1 VTSTASQN
9 PVRPFRRRGGAP
21 AAGPHQAAIRLLS
34 GSAGVGSVYILP
46 SALIYG
52 LFIFL
57 PILASLALSLTAW
70 DGLTW
75 PHFLALGNYI
85 RLSADPQFWTALGNN
100 GVFILF
106 YAVLPLAFGLL
117 LTAAIG
123 AVTPRERTVFR
134 FLLFLPYGLPMAL
147 VGIVWQWLY
156 NPAFGPI
163 AQTLRRIGLG
173 TWAIPFLGSFD
184 AALPAVGFV
193 ATWSF
198 CGFCMVLLLSGVQ
211 RLDPHLFEAAE
222 LDGATRLGVL
232 RYITLPGLI
241 PEIRIT
247 LLLTVIASIKAFDL
261 IFVMTRGGPGTS
273 TLVTSIYMYEN
284 GFRLGAF
291 GYSAAVA
298 VIGALLVLIVNQ
310 GILLLLRDR

>member
-1 VTSTASQN
+1 MTSAAPVTPGRRQR
-9 PVRPFRRRGGAP
+9 RPGKGEATET
-21 AAGPHQAAIRLLS
+21 HQAAIRLLS
-34 GSAGVGSVYILP
+34 GSAGIGAAYILP

-57 PILASLALSLTAW
+57 PILASLLLSLANW
-70 DGLTW
+70 DGLSW
-75 PHFLALGNYI
+75 PHFVGLGNYL
-85 RLSADPQFWTALGNN
+85 RLAEDPQFWSALKNN
-100 GVFILF
+100 AVFVLF

-123 AVTPRERTVFR
+123 AVTPPERTAFR
-134 FLLFLPYGLPMAL
+134 FLLFLPYVLPMAL

-163 AQTLRRIGLG
+163 AQSLRQVGLG
-173 TWAIPFLGSFD
+173 SWAIPFLGSFD

-211 RLDPHLFEAAE
+211 RLDPHLAEAAE

-232 RYITLPGLI
+232 RYITLPGLV

-298 VIGALLVLIVNQ
+298 VIGTVLVLIVNQ
-310 GILLLLRDR
+310 GILVLLRDR

>member
-1 VTSTASQN
+1 M
-9 PVRPFRRRGGAP
+9 
-21 AAGPHQAAIRLLS
+21 RLLS
-34 GSAGVGSVYILP
+34 GSAGIGTSYILP

-57 PILASLALSLTAW
+57 PILASLLLSLSNW
-70 DGLTW
+70 DGLSW
-75 PHFLALGNYI
+75 PHFVGLGNYL
-85 RLSADPQFWTALGNN
+85 RLAEDLQFWTSLKNN
-100 GVFILF
+100 AVFVLF

-123 AVTPRERTVFR
+123 AVTPGERTAFR
-134 FLLFLPYGLPMAL
+134 FLLFLPYVLPMAL

-163 AQTLRRIGLG
+163 AQSLRRIGLG
-173 TWAIPFLGSFD
+173 SWAIPFLGSFD

-211 RLDPHLFEAAE
+211 RLDPHLAEAAE
-222 LDGATRLGVL
+222 LDGATRWGVL
-232 RYITLPGLI
+232 RYITLPGLV

-273 TLVTSIYMYEN
+273 TLVTSIYMYEK

-298 VIGALLVLIVNQ
+298 VVGTVLVLIVNQ
-310 GILLLLRDR
+310 GILVLLRDRS

>member
-1 VTSTASQN
+1 MTSAATNNPSRRSRRLGQTTAD
-9 PVRPFRRRGGAP
+9 
-21 AAGPHQAAIRLLS
+21 PHQAAIRLLS
-34 GSAGVGSVYILP
+34 GSPTVATAYILP

-57 PILASLALSLTAW
+57 PILASLGLSLTSW
-70 DGLTW
+70 DGLSW
-75 PHFLALGNYI
+75 PQFIGLGNYL
-85 RLSADPQFWTALGNN
+85 RLSTDPQFWTSLKNN
-100 GVFILF
+100 GVFVLF
-106 YAVLPLAFGLL
+106 YAVLPLGFGLL

-123 AVTPRERTVFR
+123 AVTPRERTGFR
-134 FLLFLPYGLPMAL
+134 FLLFLPYVLPMAL

-163 AQTLRRIGLG
+163 AQSLRQFGLG
-173 TWAIPFLGSFD
+173 SWAIPFLGSFD

-193 ATWSF
+193 ATWSL

-222 LDGATRLGVL
+222 LDGATRMEVL
-232 RYITLPGLI
+232 RHITIPGLV
-241 PEIRIT
+241 PEIRIA

-298 VIGALLVLIVNQ
+298 VIGAVLVLIVNQ
-310 GILLLLRDR
+310 AILVLLRDR